1 MQNALI
7 FFKWCIKKKKVY
19 QQFDVDI
26 VPPAWNFIKN
36 ETPAQVFPC
45 ESFGVFDSAALLIRD
60 SQKIVFLQILENF
73 KNT

>member
-1 MQNALI
+1 MKNALI

-45 ESFGVFDSAALLIRD
+45 ESFGVFDSAALLNTRL
-60 SQKIVFLQILENF
+60 S
-73 KNT
+73 KNCFPPNSREL